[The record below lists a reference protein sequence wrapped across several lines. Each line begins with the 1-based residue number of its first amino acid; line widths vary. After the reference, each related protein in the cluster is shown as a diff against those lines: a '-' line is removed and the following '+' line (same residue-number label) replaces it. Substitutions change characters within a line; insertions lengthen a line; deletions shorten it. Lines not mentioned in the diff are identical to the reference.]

1 MPAHPPDSD
10 GSERAPVLPRRPVR
24 PAVPAV
30 AALLAGLLLCCG
42 CQGPLPG
49 LPGAGPARTLPPTID
64 RMVQTYGDLKGR
76 PFQILA
82 DFETPEQGTLFR
94 IEPAGQGGAV
104 GISTVRARLETG
116 VGALRALLTSPG
128 QQVIAEDT
136 PEARWGLHRNWA
148 DYRLLLVSVYAPR
161 ELGGLRISVRSGTD
175 RPLTCRPPRMF
186 LKSGWNLLR
195 IDLAEIGEEVNLADV
210 RELRFWCDPLD
221 TPVEL
226 FLDDLVLVDNR
237 REVLAPADRQP
248 GDLYA
253 GVQGREIVVGAMER
267 FELVFARGQI
277 RRWYDLGS
285 DPGRTRNL
293 VGRGFLGPVPTRV
306 DPSAGQPAP
315 APDAA
320 HQWSALGPI
329 VESFQTVVEAHPLRV
344 TVQGEWRFGTPDAPP
359 GEAGPSHRWRYCIY
373 ADGRVF
379 LEAAGQASAPDAPV
393 SRVGLAF
400 ACDAALGFELR
411 RPESASRPAGAQAY
425 ALFARPQRGLADL
438 LVVPY
443 QPCPASIMDQPEQS
457 RIGVLFEVPADDG
470 RFDFRAMVRV
480 WPADVD
486 SPVQADPLAD
496 DYLRPWPIEVDAGSL
511 VRTDDGDVD
520 NDGFSEARGTYVLQL
535 SENVGRLRID
545 GRSRLRFSPVFKVVD
560 VADRDVWV
568 YADGRQIRDAQRT
581 VENDLL
587 FVLPGAITG
596 ETLIEL
602 IARAKDGPA
611 GPP

>member
-1 MPAHPPDSD
+1 M
-10 GSERAPVLPRRPVR
+10 V
-24 PAVPAV
+24 
-30 AALLAGLLLCCG
+30 LCCG
-42 CQGPLPG
+42 CEGPPAG
-49 LPGAGPARTLPPTID
+49 APAAGPGRTLPPTID
-64 RMVQTYGDLKGR
+64 RMVRAYADLKGR

-94 IEPAGQGGAV
+94 IEPAGRGGAV

-116 VGALRALLTSPG
+116 VGALRILLASPS
-128 QQVIAEDT
+128 QQIIAEDT

-148 DYRLLLVSVYAPR
+148 NYRLLLVSVHAPR
-161 ELGGLRISVRSGTD
+161 ELGGFRLSVRSGTD
-175 RPLTCRPPRMF
+175 RPLIWRERRLF
-186 LKSGWNLLR
+186 LKPGWNLLR

-237 REVLAPADRQP
+237 REVLSPADREP

-253 GVQGREIVVGAMER
+253 AVQGREIVVGALDR

-293 VGRGFLGPVPTRV
+293 VGRGFLGPVPTRM
-306 DPSAGQPAP
+306 DLAGGEAAP
-315 APDAA
+315 APDAP

-344 TVQGEWRFGTPDAPP
+344 TLQGEWRFGTPDAPP
-359 GEAGPSHRWRYCIY
+359 SEAGPSHRWRYCVY
-373 ADGRVF
+373 ADGRVY
-379 LEAAGQASAPDAPV
+379 LEVAGQASAHDAPV

-400 ACDAALGFELR
+400 ACDATLGFELR
-411 RPESASRPAGAQAY
+411 QPGSAARPADAPGY
-425 ALFARPQRGLADL
+425 ALFARPERGLADL
-438 LVVPY
+438 LVVPHK
-443 QPCPASIMDQPEQS
+443 PCPASIMDQPDES

-470 RFDFRAMVRV
+470 RFDFRGMLRV

-496 DYLRPWPIEVDAGSL
+496 DYVRPWPIEVDAGSL
-511 VRTDDGDVD
+511 VRTDDGDAD

-535 SENVGRLRID
+535 SDNVGRLRID

-560 VADRDVWV
+560 VSDRDVWV
-568 YADGRQIRDAQRT
+568 YMDGRQIRDTQRT

-587 FVLPGAITG
+587 FSLPGAITA

-602 IARAKDGPA
+602 VARSRDGTDGP
-611 GPP
+611 P